1 MRTQC
6 RATAYPIKDT
16 RAETGS
22 NVPENALLMHRAQLT
37 REHEEPLQK
46 ITADYKRKAK
56 SLFTAAD
63 ARVASK
69 LAHEVKADFYMKSL
83 ATIGDYQ
90 SVTDLKNAALKDL
103 DRQLGKVLPNYRELK
118 SLSRQFGKAHEKVV
132 KTTMAGP
139 PVGEIGLHWKDFPV
153 LAALDTYDFIDPY
166 PIFDVHTVDPNHL
179 IVKDDSFVLPDSGT
193 LVNNIVFDHDQHESW
208 TTAAITDPD
217 CHNVRSIVS
226 CGVRFTMPRGG
237 RLRITATLQNAYNKV
252 MLSLRDNFG
261 FSSASLL
268 FDLNLF
274 IDVIRPPGVTHL
286 PTTLYGNGYIAP
298 GGTDVDR
305 SFVGIDNAEPYIYSV
320 ETGEFWPEGDI
331 MWVVV
336 GSEVNISSYLNDM
349 HGHINAVVWW
359 QLKKLTI
366 EVLDFIIL

>member
-1 MRTQC
+1 MRRQC

-37 REHEEPLQK
+37 REREESLQK
-46 ITADYKRKAK
+46 ITSDYKRKAK

-63 ARVASK
+63 ARVASR
-69 LAHEVKADFYMKSL
+69 LADEVKADFYRKSL

-90 SVTDLKNAALKDL
+90 SVTDLKNAARKDL
-103 DRQLGKVLPNYRELK
+103 DRQLGKVLPHYRELK

-139 PVGEIGLHWKDFPV
+139 PVGEISLHWKDFPV
-153 LAALDTYDFIDPY
+153 LGALDTYDFIAPY
-166 PIFDVHTVDPNHL
+166 PLFDVHTVDPNHL

-237 RLRITATLQNAYNKV
+237 RLRITATLQNHYNKV

-274 IDVIRPPGVTHL
+274 INVIRPPGVTHL
-286 PTTLYGNGYIAP
+286 PTTLYENGYIAP

-305 SFVGIDNAEPYIYSV
+305 SFVGIDNAQPYIYNV